1 MGPQPAL
8 GSVEGAVELGPAEIW
23 RTKGA
28 VQLLDQEREMEGKVQ
43 LLDQEREMAGAKGRG
58 HMYLPLQ
65 EQEIWVQGYPA
76 NLPSPFQV
84 AHSRRLRR
92 TAEARRA
99 LWRLQPK
106 DVAQTHIS
114 MYI

>member
-8 GSVEGAVELGPAEIW
+8 GSMEGAVELGPAEIW

-58 HMYLPLQ
+58 HMY
-65 EQEIWVQGYPA
+65 
-76 NLPSPFQV
+76 SPFQV

-114 MYI
+114 MYT